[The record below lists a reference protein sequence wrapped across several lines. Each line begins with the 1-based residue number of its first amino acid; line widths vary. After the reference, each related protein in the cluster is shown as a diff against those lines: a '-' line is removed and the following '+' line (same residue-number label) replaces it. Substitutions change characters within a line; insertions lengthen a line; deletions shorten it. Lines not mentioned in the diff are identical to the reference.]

1 MSSVASIDRPP
12 YLGGGRGVLAGA
24 FLSQGFLG
32 SGFLVLGAGAG
43 GGGGGSSWAVS
54 SAALISPVK
63 GAGAV
68 AAAAEGSEAEKVS

>member
-1 MSSVASIDRPP
+1 MSTVASIDRPP

-32 SGFLVLGAGAG
+32 SGFLALGAGAG
-43 GGGGGSSWAVS
+43 GGGGSTWAVS
-54 SAALISPVK
+54 SVALGSPVE

-68 AAAAEGSEAEKVS
+68 AAVVEGSEAEKVS